1 MVTGISEHLSPTY
14 MQRTAGEL
22 KEENF
27 NYKTHDYFV
36 IYNAKPKGKSL
47 LYFHEKLN
55 YPKGYEVQLNP
66 KELIPATR
74 NLSERG
80 QAINWVGTLIG
91 NSSQGMWGLG

>member
-47 LYFHEKLN
+47 LYLHEKLN

-66 KELIPATR
+66 KELITW
-74 NLSERG
+74 N
-80 QAINWVGTLIG
+80 Q
-91 NSSQGMWGLG
+91 LGDGYFEVEFNGDEEKPILVFIRKL